1 VSDCTERAGSDGSGP
16 DHSLAPRMAQ
26 LIWGGQITQGAQTL
40 AGLRGD
46 DGVAAQHVEVYG
58 RQRGRGQPRGG
69 IVADLVALGA

>member
-1 VSDCTERAGSDGSGP
+1 VSDCTDRAGSDGSGP
-16 DHSLAPRMAQ
+16 QPGPAHGS

-46 DGVAAQHVEVYG
+46 DGVAAQHVEVCG
-58 RQRGRGQPRGG
+58 RQRGQPRGG